1 MTTTDI
7 DRGSGSTLDF
17 DPFSDV
23 FFNDPYPTY
32 RRLRD
37 EAPVYYN
44 EIYDFYAISRH
55 ADVTAAYKNVEVF
68 SSSRGVDLNTIKNG
82 FMNRID
88 MPVPKLIIMIDPPDH
103 NRLRVLVSRVFT
115 PRAIGSME
123 PMVRGIITRFLDEAH
138 PRLAQLNAVNRQRG
152 QRLD

>member
-1 MTTTDI
+1 MTTTDL
-7 DRGSGSTLDF
+7 DRPSADGALDF

-37 EAPVYYN
+37 EAPVFYSEN
-44 EIYDFYAISRH
+44 YDFYAISRH
-55 ADVTAAYKNVEVF
+55 ADVTAAYRNVEVF

-88 MPVPKLIIMIDPPDH
+88 MPIPKLIIMIDPPDH
-103 NRLRVLVSRVFT
+103 NRLRVKYPTSRKSVT
-115 PRAIGSME
+115 GPKH
-123 PMVRGIITRFLDEAH
+123 VREAVTI
-138 PRLAQLNAVNRQRG
+138 R
-152 QRLD
+152 